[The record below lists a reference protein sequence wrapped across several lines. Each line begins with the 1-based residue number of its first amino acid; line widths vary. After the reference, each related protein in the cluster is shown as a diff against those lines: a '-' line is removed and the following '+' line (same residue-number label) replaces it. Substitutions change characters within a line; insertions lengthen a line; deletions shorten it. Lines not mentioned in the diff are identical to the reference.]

1 MSSHI
6 DKEMETLLR
15 TAVEYSPCGLLVIDA
30 QSRIVLVN
38 REVER
43 IFGYTREELSGKPF
57 DILVPVPARD
67 YHATLA
73 EEFFEHPE
81 TRAMGM
87 GRDLRG
93 RRKDGTEIPIE
104 IGLNPVRTK
113 CGFYVLS
120 SVVDISARAR
130 SEQRFRAAI
139 ESAPNGM
146 VMVDRS
152 GTIVLVNREAERLF
166 GYTKEGLLGQ
176 SVEILVPERF
186 RSRHSQYRDE
196 FFRNPG
202 RRLMGAGRELY
213 GLRKD
218 GVEIPVEIGLN
229 PIETDEGLLVLSAI
243 VDISSRRRAEEAL
256 RAAAEDLKRSNQEL
270 EQFAY
275 IASHDLQEPLRM
287 IAGFLKLLEDRYKS
301 SLDEKARSYIEHAV
315 DGATRMS
322 RLISDLLLYS
332 RVERQGKQAEPVDMN
347 TALELALAN
356 LRISIH
362 ESGANITRD
371 QLPTIQGNPA
381 QLAQLF
387 QNLIGNAIKFRR
399 KGVAP
404 RIHIGCDTR
413 DGLWLI
419 SVRDNGIGIAPEYS
433 EKIFMIFQRLHGQK
447 EYPGTG
453 IGLAICKKI
462 VEQLGGSIWV
472 ESVPDEGSTFYCTF
486 PKKQQVH

>member
-1 MSSHI
+1 MASHI

-30 QSRIVLVN
+30 RSRIVLVN

-43 IFGYTREELSGKPF
+43 IFGYTREELRGKSF
-57 DILVPVPARD
+57 EILLPASSRN
-67 YHATLA
+67 YHAALA
-73 EEFFEHPE
+73 EEFFENPE
-81 TRAMGM
+81 MRAMGM

-104 IGLNPVRTK
+104 IGLNPVRTN
-113 CGFYVLS
+113 GGLYILG

-139 ESAPNGM
+139 ESAPSGM

-152 GTIVLVNREAERLF
+152 GTIVLVNRETERLF
-166 GYTKEGLLGQ
+166 GYTREELLGK
-176 SVEILVPERF
+176 SVEMLVPERF
-186 RSRHSQYRDE
+186 RSRHPEYREE

-202 RRLMGAGRELY
+202 TRLMGAGRELY

-256 RAAAEDLKRSNQEL
+256 RTVAEDLKKSNQEL

-287 IAGFLKLLEDRYKS
+287 IAGFLRLLEDRYKS
-301 SLDEKARSYIEHAV
+301 SLDEKARNYIEHAV

-332 RVERQGKQAEPVDMN
+332 RVERRGKQAEPVDTN
-347 TALELALAN
+347 SALELALAN
-356 LRISIH
+356 LRISIQ
-362 ESGANITRD
+362 ESGATVTKD
-371 QLPTIQGNPA
+371 KLPTIQGNPA
-381 QLAQLF
+381 QLVQLF

-404 RIHIGCDTR
+404 RIHIGCDPQ
-413 DGLWLI
+413 DGRWLI
-419 SVRDNGIGIAPEYS
+419 SVRDNGIGIAPEYR
-433 EKIFMIFQRLHGQK
+433 ERIFMIFQRLHGRK
-447 EYPGTG
+447 DYPGTG

-462 VEQLGGSIWV
+462 VEQLGGSIWI

-486 PKKQQVH
+486 PKNQPAP